1 MVFWGYPRHLSKL
14 VKSFFLT
21 LMMRSTEYPQ
31 RFHNVFPIAT
41 RPLSGEPCLTSAARY
56 VFSS

>member
-1 MVFWGYPRHLSKL
+1 MAFLGYPRHLSKF
-14 VKSFFLT
+14 VNSFLSALT
-21 LMMRSTEYPQ
+21 MPSTENPQ

-41 RPLSGEPCLTSAARY
+41 RPLSGEPCLASAARY